1 MVSPQNK
8 NNLEGSLA
16 SAWLLA
22 QAGAAAAGRM
32 QLLQLVLWKLS
43 TLRVKCIHTLCRST
57 LVSRDWESCKGRAIF
72 PEGRGLRKSN
82 PELEWAVGFP
92 DHPRRPHRLYQ
103 DLPK

>member
-22 QAGAAAAGRM
+22 RAGDAAAWRT
-32 QLLQLVLWKLS
+32 QLLQLVPWKLS
-43 TLRVKCIHTLCRST
+43 TLRVKCIRLIPVHTGQQGLG
-57 LVSRDWESCKGRAIF
+57 KGRATF
-72 PEGRGLRKSN
+72 PEGRDLRKSCS
-82 PELEWAVGFP
+82 ELEWAVGFP

-103 DLPK
+103 DFPK